1 MKRSKLSK
9 IKTIALGVLGTVNI
23 IISFGCV
30 IFGDH
35 YSEASW
41 YMLVGLGM
49 LWMFDKNARDEQ
61 FARDNR

>member
-49 LWMFDKNARDEQ
+49 LWMFDRDRKEDEE
-61 FARDNR
+61 AS